1 MGPKVKRRDFVK
13 SVGLV
18 GISLFSKVSPAK
30 PQKKRPNILWMIAED
45 FSPDLGCYGN
55 TIVHTPNID
64 GLARGGAI
72 YTRAYTSAPS
82 CCPSRSGM
90 MTGVWQIAI
99 GAHNQRPA
107 IKKPL
112 PKGVHVI
119 TKYFRDAG
127 YFTANIRNFVQEPYG
142 RAGTGKDDF
151 GFQPHQHKVWDS
163 NRWSDLQKNQPFYAQ
178 MTISNTHRSF
188 IKPASIVEFQV
199 DSARVKV
206 PPFYPDVPV
215 VRQDFADY
223 YASTN
228 ALDVI
233 VGKVLKRLKQDG
245 LDENTVVLFI
255 GDHGRPMLRGKQ
267 FLYEQGIRI
276 PMIIRWP
283 GHIQPGTVVNEL
295 ISALDLAPTF
305 LKLAGADVPEHMHG
319 HVFLGPNRG
328 KPRRY
333 IFAARDRIDEAVDRI
348 RCVLDK
354 QFKYIRNYMPNMPY
368 LQPQIY
374 REMNYPTREP
384 LMQMFAQ
391 KKLNKVQARFF
402 QSNKP
407 QEELYDLQK
416 DPWETEN
423 LANNPKY
430 QNELKRLRQ
439 ALEMRLTEVGD
450 KGATPEP
457 MAEYTQIME
466 ERALKRNR
474 WVESGRKLP
483 QTWQQMLR

>member
-1 MGPKVKRRDFVK
+1 VKRREFLK
-13 SVGLV
+13 SVGLM
-18 GISLFSKVSPAK
+18 GISFFSTISPAK
-30 PQKKRPNILWMIAED
+30 QKENRPNILWIIAED
-45 FSPDLGCYGN
+45 LSPDLGCYGN
-55 TIVHTPNID
+55 TIVRTPNID
-64 GLARGGAI
+64 GLAHEGAV
-72 YTRAYTSAPS
+72 YTRVYTSAPS
-82 CCPSRSGM
+82 CCPSRSGF

-107 IKKPL
+107 IKKLL
-112 PKGVHVI
+112 PKEIHVI

-127 YFTANIRNFVQEPYG
+127 YFTANIRNFAREPYG

-151 GFQPHQHKVWDS
+151 GFLPHQQKVWDS
-163 NRWSDLQKNQPFYAQ
+163 NSWTDLQNNQPFCAQ

-188 IKPASIVEFQV
+188 IRSASIAEFQV
-199 DSARVKV
+199 DSAKIKV
-206 PPFYPDVPV
+206 PPFYPDVPL

-223 YASTN
+223 YASIN
-228 ALDVI
+228 ALDAL
-233 VGKVLKRLKQDG
+233 VGKVLTRLKKDG
-245 LDENTVVLFI
+245 LDKNTIVMFI

-283 GHIQPGTVVNEL
+283 GCIQPGTVVDEL
-295 ISALDLAPTF
+295 ISSLDFAPTF
-305 LKLAGADVPEHMHG
+305 LKLAEANVPEHMHG
-319 HVFLGPNRG
+319 KVFLGPDRD

-354 QFKYIRNYMPNMPY
+354 RFKYIRNYMPNMPY

-374 REMNYPTREP
+374 RELNYPTREP
-384 LMQMFAQ
+384 LMQMYAR

-402 QSNKP
+402 QANKP
-407 QEELYDLQK
+407 QEELYDLK
-416 DPWETEN
+416 NDPWEINN
-423 LANNPKY
+423 LAENPKY

-439 ALEMRLTEVGD
+439 VLEMRLTEVGD

-457 MAEYTQIME
+457 MEEYQQIME
-466 ERALKRNR
+466 ERAVKRNR

-483 QTWQQMLR
+483 QTWQQTQK